1 MTLLT
6 ASSGLWPV
14 TVQFCVK
21 SKTAAWSEG
30 TLIHFLFLVSEN
42 RIGSGRSLWTWG
54 GFPSGFPSSSSRRQ
68 KCCLT
73 ALRKQRGNASQLHS
87 TSSLLYIPAPHVF
100 NAPPPT
106 PLPRTHTHTHTL
118 LIFRQNELN
127 IFLLSR
133 FQPLFLSLS
142 VLSQW
147 NQKSPALIEAGWQT
161 WGWTFYWHM
170 PRDHESGLTMIRTH
184 GKHTG
189 LSISESQTSL
199 SKRHVSVIS
208 RLGHVTWHQITIV
221 HSRKSFCVWVCEW
234 LCGCVGVSLT
244 QC

>member
-1 MTLLT
+1 MGGV
-6 ASSGLWPV
+6 SGH
-14 TVQFCVK
+14 
-21 SKTAAWSEG
+21 G
-30 TLIHFLFLVSEN
+30 
-42 RIGSGRSLWTWG
+42 G
-54 GFPSGFPSSSSRRQ
+54 GFPLVFPPAAAGDKNVAS
-68 KCCLT
+68 LPW
-73 ALRKQRGNASQLHS
+73 GNKEEMRHSFTPRVHFCIFQLHVCS
-87 TSSLLYIPAPHVF
+87 MLH
-100 NAPPPT
+100 PPT

-147 NQKSPALIEAGWQT
+147 NQTSPALIEAGWQT